1 MSVCA
6 ECVCGMLVC
15 VNLFTYVKVAASTD
29 ALSSAGSVHRTELH
43 STDVAARALSGAG
56 TEHVQSPHPLPR
68 NRSAGSLRGDVVVR
82 ALSSAGTEHVQSPHP
97 LPGNRSAGSLR
108 GDQRSS
114 STASLTASAAESRR
128 GASQV
133 QVYAKVV

>member
-56 TEHVQSPHPLPR
+56 TEHVQSPHPLP
-68 NRSAGSLRGDVVVR
+68 
-82 ALSSAGTEHVQSPHP
+82 
-97 LPGNRSAGSLR
+97 GNRSAGSLR

-114 STASLTASAAESRR
+114 STASLTASAAENRR